1 MKENVFFKK
10 KIFTIEKLF
19 LKNVFKKKKKV
30 KYIRTLDKAD
40 KDDLTF
46 YDSRIYIDH
55 AAST

>member
-30 KYIRTLDKAD
+30 KYIRTLDNVF
-40 KDDLTF
+40 KDVLTF
-46 YDSRIYIDH
+46 
-55 AAST
+55 